1 MKIIKNIFSTE
12 FCFIMFVFSGAF
24 KESVNIPIDL
34 SVLFLGLTL
43 IGTCVRFIKKPFIK
57 KWHLMILAIF
67 ISLLMIMLISIM
79 FGTYTEDSMDKI
91 VKFTLLTLPTVILPM
106 LFIQGKKSIEKLFI
120 AISIIGTILSIASL
134 PMILNPSSMFVGF
147 NDGNYMGLARLTG
160 ASFIILS
167 YFIIVSKKR
176 FKILILPFWILNIV
190 VLMSTGSRMPIVALV
205 IAGLF
210 LLTKVFIIKDSKLY
224 IRKKAMYLFVT
235 LIIGIIAFVRMLTL
249 GMFDTVIY
257 RFGTLFQSG
266 GGVSVST
273 RIERYKASIEMFSD
287 HIISG
292 VGIGNF
298 GLFHDTKGF
307 GSYSHNLFFELISE
321 LGIFGMIWFFIFIS
335 LFVYVMFK
343 LSVKYPLGLRITT
356 IIITLYFFLNAMV
369 SGDINDNR
377 ALYFFVIVLA
387 YMSYERKELNLN
399 KKEIAI

>member
-1 MKIIKNIFSTE
+1 MKIIKNVFSTE
-12 FCFIMFVFSGAF
+12 FCFIMFVFSGVF

-57 KWHLMILAIF
+57 KWHLMILTIF

-79 FGTYTEDSMDKI
+79 FGTYTEYSMDKI

-160 ASFIILS
+160 ASFITLS

-205 IAGLF
+205 IAGLY

-224 IRKKAMYLFVT
+224 IRKKQCIYL
-235 LIIGIIAFVRMLTL
+235 
-249 GMFDTVIY
+249 
-257 RFGTLFQSG
+257 
-266 GGVSVST
+266 
-273 RIERYKASIEMFSD
+273 
-287 HIISG
+287 
-292 VGIGNF
+292 
-298 GLFHDTKGF
+298 
-307 GSYSHNLFFELISE
+307 
-321 LGIFGMIWFFIFIS
+321 
-335 LFVYVMFK
+335 
-343 LSVKYPLGLRITT
+343 
-356 IIITLYFFLNAMV
+356 
-369 SGDINDNR
+369 
-377 ALYFFVIVLA
+377 
-387 YMSYERKELNLN
+387 
-399 KKEIAI
+399 